1 MPSLL
6 HKFRSYFLFLAV
18 SLLLLSGCSSAGKTP
33 SSVPGPPSSGLPAP
47 SAAPDTV
54 PGSSFSAFLDE
65 LFRQYAASDS
75 LSLHYTINNPEA
87 MQITKPPVTLGHFSV
102 NELKASAASAEKS
115 LRLLRSFSRAS
126 LDAAGQL
133 TYDLLEYSLEA
144 SIPPEGTELYD
155 TPLGPVTGLQTQ
167 LPVLLAEYRF
177 SSLAD
182 VEDYFLLLED
192 LPDYFSELCAFERER
207 SAAGTQS
214 CAEVLSRIIL
224 QCKAFIEN
232 PEDNFLIA
240 GFRDRLTV
248 LPDLTAAQ
256 TAELC
261 IRNQKLV
268 FTKVIPAY
276 ELLIE
281 TLKELSNPAVPSRG
295 LCALPDGAAYYE
307 HLVRKNTG
315 SDRSMD
321 ELEEM
326 LEAALF
332 DSLLTIITFSEDEA
346 LRTEWESYQKDGF
359 SVPSSATREE
369 EAAGTATD
377 TDFSAA
383 LLSMLKERIQ
393 ADFPSPVKS
402 TCRVETV
409 HPSLE
414 DFISPAFYLVPPFD
428 SYTTNVIYINQAKC
442 AREELFSTLAHEGYP
457 GHLYQNTYFAASDPH
472 PVRMLLNFSGY
483 DEGWATYAE
492 AYAYRYA
499 DCSDRLRQLLVAE
512 QIAGL
517 CLYSLSDIRI
527 HYHGEDMESILS
539 FLQDYGLTKEGA
551 TELYYAQLAEPA
563 IYLPYSVG
571 YLEFS
576 DLLKTYL
583 SLKGNDAPLLAFHT
597 FLLETGPAPFPL
609 LKERLEA
616 AFR

>member
-1 MPSLL
+1 MFSFL
-6 HKFRSYFLFLAV
+6 HKFRSYFLFLVV
-18 SLLLLSGCSSAGKTP
+18 SLFLLSGCSPAGKTP
-33 SSVPGPPSSGLPAP
+33 APGPSVSGVPEPSVTPDT
-47 SAAPDTV
+47 APD
-54 PGSSFSAFLDE
+54 SFSSFLDE
-65 LFRQYAASDS
+65 LFRQYAAADS
-75 LSLHYTINNPEA
+75 LSLHYSVNNPEA
-87 MQITKPPVTLGHFSV
+87 MQITKPPVTLGHFSA
-102 NELKASAASAEKS
+102 NELRASAASAEKS
-115 LRLLRSFSRAS
+115 LRLLRSFSRDS
-126 LDAAGQL
+126 LDASGQL
-133 TYDLLEYSLEA
+133 TYDLLEYSLET
-144 SIPPEGTELYD
+144 SVPPEGTELYD

-177 SSLAD
+177 SSPAD
-182 VEDYFLLLED
+182 VEDYFLLLAD

-232 PEDNFLIA
+232 PEENFLIA
-240 GFRDRLTV
+240 GFRDRLAA
-248 LPDLTAAQ
+248 LPGLTAAQ

-268 FTKVIPAY
+268 FTKVVPAY

-281 TLKELSNPAVPSRG
+281 TLEELSDPAVPSNG
-295 LCALPDGAAYYE
+295 LCALPGGAAYYE

-315 SDRSMD
+315 SERSMD

-326 LEAALF
+326 LESALF

-346 LRTEWESYQKDGF
+346 LRTEWESYQKDGL
-359 SVPSSATREE
+359 SVPSSASLEE
-369 EAAGTATD
+369 TAGTMTD

-383 LLSMLKERIQ
+383 LLSTLKERIQ

-428 SYTTNVIYINQAKC
+428 SYTENVIYINQAKC

-457 GHLYQNTYFAASDPH
+457 GHLYQNTYFAASEPH

-492 AYAYRYA
+492 AYAYHYA

-527 HYHGEDMESILS
+527 HYRGADMESILS

-576 DLLKTYL
+576 DLLETYR

-597 FLLETGPAPFPL
+597 FLLETGPAPFQL
-609 LKERLEA
+609 LRERLLTT
-616 AFR
+616 FR